1 MSKTN
6 IKIKIQ
12 VWVSIVS
19 GIKSQNIIKNEKIIP
34 RSQNVRRS
42 NNRLIFERQNQE
54 TGGGSL
60 NCLTQIEHFDEN
72 SSEKE
77 KERLKKANPFTI
89 IDYIKSSIRI
99 LIDLNVQEKLQGREK
114 ETEGNMRSFN
124 FDEDQTN
131 EYEKLLR
138 KLEADI
144 RTYIKV
150 KYVLFRLN
158 IN

>member
-60 NCLTQIEHFDEN
+60 NCLT
-72 SSEKE
+72 
-77 KERLKKANPFTI
+77 
-89 IDYIKSSIRI
+89 
-99 LIDLNVQEKLQGREK
+99 
-114 ETEGNMRSFN
+114 
-124 FDEDQTN
+124 
-131 EYEKLLR
+131 
-138 KLEADI
+138 
-144 RTYIKV
+144 
-150 KYVLFRLN
+150 
-158 IN
+158 